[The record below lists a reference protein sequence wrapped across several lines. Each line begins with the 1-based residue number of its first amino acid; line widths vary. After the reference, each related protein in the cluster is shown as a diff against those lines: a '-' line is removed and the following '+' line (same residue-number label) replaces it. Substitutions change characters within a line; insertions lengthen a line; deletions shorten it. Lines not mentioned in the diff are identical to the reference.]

1 MLPISFTQTKFLN
14 PLNMI
19 KAFIWFFLR
28 GFQLNNKKKYEKIVI
43 KNFDKS
49 EFLNLIIP
57 NDIEVVSKVEDD
69 TLILL
74 SKFKPYLFLK
84 YIFSLK
90 KIRLLDKNFFLSSE
104 ASTRF
109 RLNYY
114 DFSSLQEREEYIN
127 ISNKNFESLKK
138 FKNFDSIALL
148 GTGPSYDLARSHYQN
163 RNLEIVAC
171 NSGIYD
177 DQLWDVGCKIFCFA
191 DPVFHFGSS
200 PEAHR
205 FKNAVLKRFNNE
217 KFFIICPIVAFPI
230 LVHDWKIDK
239 RFIIGFQP
247 SGNNYK
253 IGSNKNLLS
262 PNTSNVLTEFM
273 LPIASL
279 LAKNIYLGGF
289 DGREKNETNFWK
301 YSKKTI
307 QTLDEHKDN
316 HPSFFYDRSIK
327 KYYRTHISILRKQI
341 HALEK
346 KGYVI
351 GNITNSNIEI
361 LKERIINE

>member
-1 MLPISFTQTKFLN
+1 M
-14 PLNMI
+14 
-19 KAFIWFFLR
+19 
-28 GFQLNNKKKYEKIVI
+28 
-43 KNFDKS
+43 
-49 EFLNLIIP
+49 
-57 NDIEVVSKVEDD
+57 
-69 TLILL
+69 
-74 SKFKPYLFLK
+74 
-84 YIFSLK
+84 
-90 KIRLLDKNFFLSSE
+90 
-104 ASTRF
+104 
-109 RLNYY
+109 
-114 DFSSLQEREEYIN
+114 
-127 ISNKNFESLKK
+127 
-138 FKNFDSIALL
+138 
-148 GTGPSYDLARSHYQN
+148 
-163 RNLEIVAC
+163 
-171 NSGIYD
+171 
-177 DQLWDVGCKIFCFA
+177 
-191 DPVFHFGSS
+191 
-200 PEAHR
+200 
-205 FKNAVLKRFNNE
+205 
-217 KFFIICPIVAFPI
+217 
-230 LVHDWKIDK
+230 VHDWKIDK